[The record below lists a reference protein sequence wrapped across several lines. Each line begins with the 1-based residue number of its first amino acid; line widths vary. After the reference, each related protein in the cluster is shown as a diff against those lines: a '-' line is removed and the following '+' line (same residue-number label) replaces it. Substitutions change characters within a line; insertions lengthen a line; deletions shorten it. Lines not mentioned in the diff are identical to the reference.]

1 MTDDKIQTLKDDIA
15 FMRALAQEGSSV
27 PMLFGGNL
35 VAAGVIFGAG
45 AVGHWLILSGVL
57 RVSPWFY
64 MVNWLGAGAVFA
76 VVCTLMI
83 QRAKRQPGYNAG
95 VNRATGAA
103 WSGVGFAV
111 FASWVGM
118 TATGLTTGDWAVM
131 DAFPVLILALYGA
144 AWFVAGVLSG
154 KGWIRLVALGSFVG
168 AALMGVLS
176 GTPYLMLGYAVCLI
190 LLAVVPGLVLMR
202 QEPTDIV

>member
-76 VVCTLMI
+76 VVCALMI

-118 TATGLTTGDWAVM
+118 TAIGLTTGDWAVM